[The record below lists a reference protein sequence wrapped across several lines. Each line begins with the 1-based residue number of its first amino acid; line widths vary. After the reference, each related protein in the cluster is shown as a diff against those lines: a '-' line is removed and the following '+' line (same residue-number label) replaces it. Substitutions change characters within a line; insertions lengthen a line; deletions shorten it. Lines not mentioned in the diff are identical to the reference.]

1 MFSWRML
8 GRGSSSAAS
17 LLTRIEKGIFLPSP
31 LWTYPAW
38 VAVVALAV
46 TGLVSISKNA
56 AVANLTDKRQ
66 TLPSKNFVT
75 TNQTY
80 EEVTHVLDCLFRKAE
95 AKHEL
100 VAKSY
105 DFLTTKINA
114 KDFRILSDISNYFH
128 PSLSIKL
135 EFLMKSKCWQSINAV
150 C

>member
-1 MFSWRML
+1 M
-8 GRGSSSAAS
+8 GSSGCSRS
-17 LLTRIEKGIFLPSP
+17 DR
-31 LWTYPAW
+31 
-38 VAVVALAV
+38 
-46 TGLVSISKNA
+46 LVSISKNA

-135 EFLMKSKCWQSINAV
+135 EFLMKSKC
-150 C
+150 